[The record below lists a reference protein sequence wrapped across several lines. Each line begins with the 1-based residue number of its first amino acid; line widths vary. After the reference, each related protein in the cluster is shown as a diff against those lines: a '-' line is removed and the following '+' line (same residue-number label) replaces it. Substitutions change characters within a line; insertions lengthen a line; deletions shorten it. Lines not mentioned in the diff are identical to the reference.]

1 MQGKSG
7 IWIDHKEAFV
17 VFAESLP
24 DSEKHVRFADHQ
36 SSSHAGAAE
45 DHRDRQHSAHLGKFY
60 DEVISHVR
68 DAESIFIFGP
78 GEAKGE
84 LGKRLAAKGL
94 GERIVGVETVD
105 KLTGHQIAAKVRQH
119 YQL

>member
-17 VFAESLP
+17 VFAEAPP
-24 DSEKHVRFADHQ
+24 DAEKHVRFAEHK
-36 SSSHAGAAE
+36 SSSHTGGAE
-45 DHRDRQHSAHLGKFY
+45 DQRDRQHSAHLGKFY

-84 LGKRLAAKGL
+84 LGKRLAEKGL
-94 GERIVGVETVD
+94 GERVVGMETVD
-105 KLTGHQIAAKVRQH
+105 KMTNHQIAAKVRAH
-119 YQL
+119 YQV